1 MRCATPPTLIH
12 TQLTITHL
20 FIAAPYLFETRAS
33 APLLVWPPLQYA
45 PRGDGSARSMGGVQ
59 DRPPSLG
66 GASGRPAASLPAP
79 SVVGDPQDLPSLD
92 YELQQLGIKVIH
104 QVGALHTSYVVCLA
118 YAPLP
123 CRHSSSCVF
132 CACRRSRVQLHLGV
146 HLAAVILM
154 QAHLAPEPGWPGV
167 PRSQPIPAGSPL
179 SHQPPAHRRGSRRL
193 LPGTAPWL

>member
-45 PRGDGSARSMGGVQ
+45 PRGDGSARSMGGMQ

-79 SVVGDPQDLPSLD
+79 SVVGGDPQDLPSLD

-104 QVGALHTSYVVCLA
+104 QVRSTHLTWCVSPMHHYLADTHPLVSSVRADGRECSYICG
-118 YAPLP
+118 
-123 CRHSSSCVF
+123 STW
-132 CACRRSRVQLHLGV
+132 QL
-146 HLAAVILM
+146 
-154 QAHLAPEPGWPGV
+154 
-167 PRSQPIPAGSPL
+167 
-179 SHQPPAHRRGSRRL
+179 
-193 LPGTAPWL
+193 